1 MKDST
6 PSTKDRILDHLA
18 TRQTDDEGWMPYEL
32 NSLYAA
38 LPDKAPGN
46 IQGQLSELLRAGKL
60 EGKKSGR
67 NYTHLRLGRAHS
79 LGEIKAY
86 SGSQTERALHYLYG
100 LADPKGNIPDEVAD
114 VRSMQLALGFRDYHD
129 VNKALHNL
137 NKLGIL
143 AFRQIKVG
151 GSSVDHRMT
160 NLRLRLERQ
169 QSWPLDLVKDDIE
182 WPGKTEPDEVNEVVE
197 LGQEEMD
204 TLVEI
209 SEPQKP
215 AEPEEVVNAD
225 EMEPMEEVA
234 IFDPD
239 KYPEIAKAV
248 RRYHSRKQALGLL
261 RKSGDDEIADLLA
274 EKHDDPVVAELAR
287 FLTTV
292 GFYG

>member
-1 MKDST
+1 MKDT
-6 PSTKDRILDHLA
+6 LSTKDRILDYLGK
-18 TRQTDDEGWMPYEL
+18 RKTDDEGWMPYEL
-32 NSLYAA
+32 DGLYEAI
-38 LPDKAPGN
+38 PDKGRGN
-46 IQGQLSELLRAGKL
+46 IQVQLSELLRAGKL

-67 NYTHLRLGRAHS
+67 NYTHLRLGRDRS
-79 LGEIKAY
+79 LGEVKAY

-100 LADPKGNIPDEVAD
+100 LADPKGNISDEVAD
-114 VRSMQLALGFRDYHD
+114 VHSMQRALGFRDSHD

-143 AFRQIKVG
+143 AFRQIKSIG
-151 GSSVDHRMT
+151 GSSGDHKMT

-209 SEPQKP
+209 SEPQTP
-215 AEPEEVVNAD
+215 AEPEEVVNVD